1 MRFRTGAALLLAA
14 ATGSVAPTAQ
24 TKPTSTAQQKMPVSY
39 ICTMPGD
46 ENVVEDKPGIC
57 PNPKCKMV
65 LQPARIEQ
73 AWACGNNT
81 SIIRVNPGKCPVDG
95 RDLVPVTVAHF
106 FACNDERQYFADAGK
121 CADGSARVE
130 RREIR
135 AHGDHNPVHGGQ
147 FFMAEDNWHHV
158 EGTYPSTGLFRAF
171 FYDNFKKPLP
181 GKSFSG
187 SLIVLDKADK
197 ELATLPLAASRDG
210 NTLEARIPPQLA
222 TLPLRAK
229 ATIKYDPKAREQ
241 PFDFVFNELSKDP
254 GPAKPA
260 PATTTGAAAPARPA
274 ASTAK
279 PAPAGAAANTP
290 APPPAAATVAPP
302 ADSQEPLILDSPTN
316 IPPAL
321 ADALDESKL
330 PNGTPELLAELA
342 KRASDVEA
350 LVNEGNLSQVWLPAT
365 ATKTVALVL
374 EGHANSLP
382 ERQRIAVSDS
392 VKRVVTSAWEL
403 DAFGDLGDRKKI
415 TEAYQRL
422 ATAVGD
428 LKAAYG
434 K

>member
-14 ATGSVAPTAQ
+14 ATGSVAPAAQ
-24 TKPTSTAQQKMPVSY
+24 TKATSTAQQKMPVSY
-39 ICTMPGD
+39 VCTMPGD
-46 ENVVEDKPGIC
+46 EDVVEDKPGIC
-57 PNPKCKMV
+57 RKCKME
-65 LQPARIEQ
+65 LQPVRIEQ

-81 SIIRVNPGKCPVDG
+81 SIIRANPGKCPVDG

-106 FACNDERQYFADAGK
+106 FDCGEKPARYYPESGK

-181 GKSFSG
+181 GKNFNG
-187 SLIVLDKADK
+187 SLIVLDKSDK
-197 ELATLPLAASRDG
+197 ELATLPLAPSRDG

-222 TLPLRAK
+222 TFPLRAK

-241 PFDFVFNELSKDP
+241 PFDFVFTELSKDP

-274 ASTAK
+274 ASAAK
-279 PAPAGAAANTP
+279 PAPAGTAANTP
-290 APPPAAATVAPP
+290 ARPPAAPTAPA

-330 PNGTPELLAELA
+330 PTGTPELLAELA
-342 KRASDVEA
+342 KRAGDVEA

-382 ERQRIAVSDS
+382 ERQRTAVSDS

-403 DAFGDLGDRKKI
+403 DAYGDLGDRKKI

-428 LKAAYG
+428 LKAAYA

>member
-14 ATGSVAPTAQ
+14 ATGSVAPAAQ